1 MPIATYDLIESQTVS
16 GSAAS
21 SITFSNIPQ
30 TYTDLILFTM
40 ESQSGHSGGAR
51 SSDLRFNGDTNSNYI
66 VTEVTGGASA
76 TRSTDIGARGGIYYC
91 YYTYSSVNSFNH
103 SARIDILSYTNTNF
117 YKTILVRAGNDA
129 GEVGGSVAT
138 WKSTAAITS
147 IELKMENLSNFNI
160 GSTFTLY
167 GVK

>member
-1 MPIATYDLIESQTVS
+1 MPIATYDLIESKTVS
-16 GSAAS
+16 GSSAA

-40 ESQSGHSGGAR
+40 ESQSGQSGNAR
-51 SSDLRFNGDTNSNYI
+51 SSDLRFNGDTAGNYI
-66 VTEVTGGASA
+66 ATEVTGRSGA

-91 YYTYSSVNSFNH
+91 YYTYSGVNSFNH

-117 YKTILVRAGNDA
+117 HKTILVRAGNDA
-129 GEVGGSVAT
+129 GEAGALVGT
-138 WKSTAAITS
+138 WKSTAAINS